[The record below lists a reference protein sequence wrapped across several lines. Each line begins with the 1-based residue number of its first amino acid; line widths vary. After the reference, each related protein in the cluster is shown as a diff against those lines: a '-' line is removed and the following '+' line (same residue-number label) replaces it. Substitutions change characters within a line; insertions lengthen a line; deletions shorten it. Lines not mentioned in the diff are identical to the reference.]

1 MDSPTPAPTQNVPST
16 DSEIQLYRALER
28 ANLLQYYDNFI
39 SQGGD
44 DLQQLCEAEEG
55 EFFEIME
62 LVGMSSKPLHVRRLQ
77 KVLQEFIADPGQF
90 QVSVE
95 NVI

>member
-1 MDSPTPAPTQNVPST
+1 MDSPVST
-16 DSEIQLYRALER
+16 SSTNNSAGSDMQLYRALER
-28 ANLLQYYDNFI
+28 ANLLQYYDKFMA
-39 SQGGD
+39 QGGD

-77 KVLQEFIADPGQF
+77 KVLHEFMSNPELF
-90 QVSVE
+90 QVR
-95 NVI
+95 